1 MDCPICMENIQENI
15 SINKTTTEC
24 GHCFHTSC
32 LMKNIAHNGFGCPYC
47 RNILAEIQSN
57 SKEINIIEE
66 EEQEEEQEE
75 INNIDQDYRFNDYE
89 LRAFRWLFNR
99 ANGNEIEIY
108 ENEKPY
114 EEVYIDVYNEAE
126 EIRNSLIPSSYIKKR
141 MMKKKITYDQLLGHI
156 FYVYNHNYS
165 LSYENEDSFKK
176 VFTTICEIENTYK
189 FDDI

>member
-57 SKEINIIEE
+57 SKEINIIE
-66 EEQEEEQEE
+66 EEEQEE